1 MLQGHEGALGS
12 VTEGII
18 SFNETGFQKGNK
30 ITMSLFEITENDKR
44 IFETELKD
52 FLPDEIFDVHAHV
65 WLKSMDRRKAVEGA
79 EKRTVTWPSL
89 VAQDNSIEDYLETN
103 CLLFPGKKVS
113 ALIFANEGESEG
125 KNDYVAEA
133 AKRAGFPALYFSRPE
148 LSADEIEERIR
159 EKGFIGIKS
168 YLDLAP
174 KYIPEG
180 EIRVFDFFPK
190 HQLERINRMKG
201 IVMLHIPRS
210 GRLKDPVNIAQI
222 AEIKELYPD
231 IKLIIAHIGRAYTH
245 NDIGDAFETLD
256 RYPSLYYDFTANCC
270 EYAIHEAI
278 KHAGPEH
285 VMYGS
290 DMPILRMRTHRIEE
304 NNTYINLV
312 PPGLYGDPSQD
323 PHLREV
329 SPAEAEKITF
339 FAYEELL
346 AFKRAALSLG
356 LSRREIK
363 NILCDNAKN
372 LTEQARIDI
381 YGK

>member
-1 MLQGHEGALGS
+1 
-12 VTEGII
+12 
-18 SFNETGFQKGNK
+18 
-30 ITMSLFEITENDKR
+30 MSLFEITENDKR

-231 IKLIIAHIGRAYTH
+231 IKLIIAHI
-245 NDIGDAFETLD
+245 
-256 RYPSLYYDFTANCC
+256 
-270 EYAIHEAI
+270 
-278 KHAGPEH
+278 
-285 VMYGS
+285 
-290 DMPILRMRTHRIEE
+290 
-304 NNTYINLV
+304 
-312 PPGLYGDPSQD
+312 
-323 PHLREV
+323 
-329 SPAEAEKITF
+329 
-339 FAYEELL
+339 
-346 AFKRAALSLG
+346 
-356 LSRREIK
+356 
-363 NILCDNAKN
+363 
-372 LTEQARIDI
+372 
-381 YGK
+381 